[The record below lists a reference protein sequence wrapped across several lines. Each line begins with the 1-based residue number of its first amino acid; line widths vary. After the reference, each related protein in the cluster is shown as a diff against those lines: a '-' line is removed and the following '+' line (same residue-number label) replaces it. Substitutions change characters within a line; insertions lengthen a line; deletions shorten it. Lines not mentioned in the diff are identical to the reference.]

1 MKIIDFLKDCQLDNS
16 EMTEFKQIHPKQL
29 ISEEIPISI
38 WKIHYSY
45 CTLRENFKKAYKYIL
60 DNENAWDRIEDI
72 FMDYIKEFNEKYPE
86 RQLLNVKILDSYF
99 MGKIYLKLE

>member
-38 WKIHYSY
+38 
-45 CTLRENFKKAYKYIL
+45 
-60 DNENAWDRIEDI
+60 
-72 FMDYIKEFNEKYPE
+72 
-86 RQLLNVKILDSYF
+86 
-99 MGKIYLKLE
+99 